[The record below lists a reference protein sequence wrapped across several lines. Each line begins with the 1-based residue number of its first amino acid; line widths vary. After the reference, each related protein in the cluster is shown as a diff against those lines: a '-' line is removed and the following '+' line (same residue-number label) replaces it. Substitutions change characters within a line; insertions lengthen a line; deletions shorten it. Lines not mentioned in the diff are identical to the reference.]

1 MKYGI
6 ITQYYKSTNYGG
18 NLQAYALCMA
28 LKKLGIE
35 AEQICY
41 PTKGKKHFI
50 KDIKTYIHERG
61 TLIGLLKGGKEI
73 IVNSRKRIKSI
84 VHYVHLK
91 RLEEKIA
98 KKQQAFLYFNSS
110 VIPHSED
117 VYNDSD
123 LYLLADRYDGLIV
136 GSDQVW
142 NPDQYRPGY
151 FLEGIP
157 ANGRKIAY
165 AVSIAKETLS
175 DLQKEAY
182 AQRLRTFDMVS
193 VREHKA
199 IDILQ
204 PLTEKEIYYT
214 ADPTLLLDAKDWENV
229 TDKRLLDAP
238 YAFCYFLGRNIESR
252 KMASEYAKKH
262 NLKLMGIPMTVTN
275 YELIDID
282 AFDVPVIYA
291 TPGEFLSGIRNA
303 EVVFTDSFHASVF
316 SHIYGKPFVVFQR
329 ENDGRMSSRIDS
341 LMDLFDSSILFMK
354 NNQEITLAKIDEII
368 QSFDFHKKTEAEK
381 ELIDKSYKFLIKSC
395 GIKQ

>member
-41 PTKGKKHFI
+41 PTKGKKHFV
-50 KDIKTYIHERG
+50 KDIKTYINERG
-61 TLIGLLKGGKEI
+61 MVIGLLKGGKAI
-73 IVNSRKRIKSI
+73 IGSCQKRIKSI
-84 VHYVHLK
+84 VHFKHLK
-91 RLEEKIA
+91 SLKEKTA

-110 VIPHSED
+110 VIPHSEN

-123 LYLLADRYDGLIV
+123 LYLLADKYDGLIV

-157 ANGRKIAY
+157 AKKKKIAY
-165 AVSIAKETLS
+165 AVSIAKESLS

-182 AQRLRTFDMVS
+182 AQRLKAFDMIS

-199 IDILQ
+199 IDILR

-214 ADPTLLLDAKDWENV
+214 ADPTLLLDAKDWEKI
-229 TDKRLLDAP
+229 TDKKMLDVP
-238 YAFCYFLGRNIESR
+238 YAFCYFLGRNKKSR
-252 KMASEYAKKH
+252 KMASEYARLH
-262 NLKLMGIPMTVTN
+262 NLKLMGIPMAISN
-275 YELIDID
+275 YELIDSEAYDIVLS
-282 AFDVPVIYA
+282 FA
-291 TPGEFLSGIRNA
+291 TPGEFLSGIMNA
-303 EVVFTDSFHASVF
+303 EVVFTDSFHACVF
-316 SHIYGKPFVVFQR
+316 SHIFNRPFVVFQR

-341 LMDLFDSSILFMK
+341 LMGLFDSSIMFMK
-354 NNQEITLAKIDEII
+354 DNQEISPAKIEENLRKV
-368 QSFDFHKKTEAEK
+368 DFNKKTEAENV
-381 ELIDKSYKFLIKSC
+381 LIDKSYKFLMKSC
-395 GIKQ
+395 GIK